1 MNDSTLSKEEKD
13 KHISHLKSQTMPLN
27 YISPAWGV
35 IENTVGLP
43 SSKFHCQSKLEARK
57 GGDGCSSSSK
67 QPIVKDV
74 MKVISKSWLV
84 GFTEAEGSFYLV
96 VKGTERLVHA
106 FELTQ
111 KLDRIVLE
119 GIAKILHMNV
129 TDKKTYS
136 TVVTCN
142 KTTIIHIIDY
152 YRDTMKGMKS
162 LEYRIWSRSFSKKK
176 QDYATLFKTRELMRS
191 IRSIRLDKKFKFKE

>member
-1 MNDSTLSKEEKD
+1 MVALSY
-13 KHISHLKSQTMPLN
+13 Q
-27 YISPAWGV
+27 
-35 IENTVGLP
+35 
-43 SSKFHCQSKLEARK
+43 R
-57 GGDGCSSSSK
+57 
-67 QPIVKDV
+67 
-74 MKVISKSWLV
+74 
-84 GFTEAEGSFYLV
+84 
-96 VKGTERLVHA
+96 VHA

-152 YRDTMKGMKS
+152 YPLVSNCLKFDNLS
-162 LEYRIWSRSFSKKK
+162 CLLNANQPLSF
-176 QDYATLFKTRELMRS
+176 E
-191 IRSIRLDKKFKFKE
+191 

>member
-1 MNDSTLSKEEKD
+1 MVMIALSN
-13 KHISHLKSQTMPLN
+13 SLCPMGFRPL
-27 YISPAWGV
+27 
-35 IENTVGLP
+35 
-43 SSKFHCQSKLEARK
+43 
-57 GGDGCSSSSK
+57 GGQRMVALSY
-67 QPIVKDV
+67 Q
-74 MKVISKSWLV
+74 
-84 GFTEAEGSFYLV
+84 
-96 VKGTERLVHA
+96 RVHA

-152 YRDTMKGMKS
+152 YPLVSNQSGRDRDTMKGIKS

-191 IRSIRLDKKFKFKE
+191 IRSIRLDPCFCLYPIG

>member
-1 MNDSTLSKEEKD
+1 MPWGKGNGSRGDQVKE
-13 KHISHLKSQTMPLN
+13 T
-27 YISPAWGV
+27 
-35 IENTVGLP
+35 
-43 SSKFHCQSKLEARK
+43 
-57 GGDGCSSSSK
+57 
-67 QPIVKDV
+67 

-96 VKGTERLVHA
+96 LKGPERLVHA
-106 FELTQ
+106 FELTH

-136 TVVTCN
+136 TVVTSN

-176 QDYATLFKTRELMRS
+176 QDYTTLMKTRELMRS
-191 IRSIRLDKKFKFKE
+191 IRSIRPSGLMPRRQPLP